1 MYRGEKAHQITFSIL
16 LPFPPLPS
24 PPLPSPHPLEKGE
37 SKYRKPVYGLAQ
49 TTKRDLPSAN
59 DVLVLMLKEN

>member
-1 MYRGEKAHQITFSIL
+1 MYRGEKAHQITFFIL
-16 LPFPPLPS
+16 LPS